1 MNVDTKISSFCNGL
15 EPKKKFGNTHQLSKP
30 FKFCIDNEFNL
41 LQFEFVVVF
50 VVVAGKNMT
59 GQRLSDLAK
68 KNLSS
73 HHVKG
78 YANSQ
83 CLLKN
88 L

>member
-15 EPKKKFGNTHQLSKP
+15 EPQTKKFGNTHQLSKP

-41 LQFEFVVVF
+41 LQFEFVAA
-50 VVVAGKNMT
+50 VVVVVGKNMT
-59 GQRLSDLAK
+59 GQRLSDLA